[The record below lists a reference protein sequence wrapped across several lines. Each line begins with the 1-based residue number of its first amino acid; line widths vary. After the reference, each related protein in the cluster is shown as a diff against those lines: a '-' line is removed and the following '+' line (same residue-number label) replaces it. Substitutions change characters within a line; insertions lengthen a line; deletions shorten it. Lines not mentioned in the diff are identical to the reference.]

1 MRHFAALHQPSEWT
15 SSADAD
21 PAETDPAFS
30 DVKSVAGVPRPRPQ
44 MRVRHTARVSDPL
57 RNLLAAPPDLPVIAG
72 LAPLVEALRTRGV
85 AVVQAPPGTGKTTLV
100 PPAVAG
106 VVAGRVVVTQP
117 SRIAARAAAR
127 RLAHLLGEPI
137 GETVG
142 YAVRGD
148 RRSSR
153 RTRVEIVT
161 TGLLLRRIQ
170 HDPELAGVGAVVL
183 DEVHERHLDA
193 DLTLALLIDVRA
205 NLRDDLS
212 LVAMSATIEAERTAA
227 LLGRGGDPGGPDD
240 VLGAPVI
247 RVPGALHPVQ
257 AVWCPPPAGVRC
269 TDDRG
274 ITPAFHDHVT
284 ATVRRALVGHEGDVL
299 VFVPGVAEVE
309 ATVRR
314 LAGVDAAVHALHG
327 RLSGA
332 EQDRALSEGPR
343 RRVIVST
350 AVAESSLTVPGV
362 RVVVDAGF
370 SREPRTDHRRG
381 LASLVTVAVSRAAAE
396 QRAGRAGRLGP
407 GTVLRC
413 WSEAEHAHLAAHPE
427 PEIATAD
434 LTAFALEVAC
444 WGSHD
449 VRDMA
454 LLDQPPAHALSAAK
468 AVLVGLGAMT
478 EDGRAT
484 PRGRVIAGV
493 PADPR
498 LARALI
504 DGAGL
509 VGAKRASEV
518 VAMLSE
524 DVRAPGG
531 DLVAALRSLRAEQ
544 RAGSWRRQV
553 ARLEEVVAKQGTAG
567 DRRGASHARALTDDV
582 AVGLVVALAHPDRIA
597 RKRSDTS
604 SYLMASG
611 TGAALDSRAPGPLA
625 GLEWLA
631 VGDAERRPG
640 QREARIRAAAPL
652 TEDLALEAAGSLWT
666 EVDEVT
672 WTSGRVL
679 ARRRTLLGAI
689 ELRSAPLTDPPAR
702 AVSDAI
708 REAVASEGI
717 ALLAWTEAA
726 TALRARLDFL
736 HRALGDP
743 WPDVSDAALTQN
755 LDSWLGLQL
764 ARVRSAQDL
773 RRIDVT
779 AALRAMVPWPEAGR
793 LNDLAPERVE
803 VPSGSSMRIDY
814 SQDQPVLA
822 VRLQEVF
829 GWAAA
834 PVLADGRVPLLL
846 HLLSPARRPVAVTAD
861 LESFWDNG
869 YPGVRA
875 DLRGR
880 YPKHAWPEDPR
891 SAPATARTNRAR
903 RS

>member
-1 MRHFAALHQPSEWT
+1 MP
-15 SSADAD
+15 
-21 PAETDPAFS
+21 
-30 DVKSVAGVPRPRPQ
+30 
-44 MRVRHTARVSDPL
+44 DPL
-57 RNLLAAPPDLPVIAG
+57 RNLLAAPPDLPVTAG
-72 LAPLVEALRTRGV
+72 LAALVEALRTRGA

-106 VVAGRVVVTQP
+106 VVTGRVVVTQP

-127 RLAHLLGEPI
+127 RLANLLGEAV

-142 YAVRGD
+142 YSVRGD
-148 RRSSR
+148 RRSGR

-170 HDPELAGVGAVVL
+170 HDPELVGVGAVVL

-193 DLTLALLIDVRA
+193 DLTLALLIDIRA
-205 NLRDDLS
+205 NLREDLA

-227 LLGRGGDPGGPDD
+227 LLGEG
-240 VLGAPVI
+240 GAPVI

-257 AVWCPPPAGVRC
+257 TVWCPVPAGVRR

-274 ITPAFHDHVT
+274 ITPAFHDHVA

-314 LAGVDAAVHALHG
+314 LAGVDASVHALHG
-327 RLSGA
+327 RLPGA

-362 RVVVDAGF
+362 RVVVDTGF

-381 LASLVTVAVSRAAAE
+381 LASLVTVSVSRAAAE

-413 WSEAEHAHLAAHPE
+413 WSEAEHAHLPAHPE

-449 VRDMA
+449 LHDLA

-468 AVLVGLGAMT
+468 EVLVGLGAMT

-484 PRGRVIAGV
+484 SRGRVMASV
-493 PADPR
+493 PVDPR

-509 VGAKRASEV
+509 VGVTRAAEV

-531 DLVAALRSLRAEQ
+531 DLVAALRSLRADQ
-544 RAGSWRRQV
+544 RSGSWRHQV
-553 ARLEEVVAKQGTAG
+553 TRLEEIVATQGTAG
-567 DRRGASHARALTDDV
+567 PRSLTDDV
-582 AVGLVVALAHPDRIA
+582 AVGLVVAMAHPDRIA

-604 SYLMASG
+604 SYLMTSG
-611 TGAALDSRAPGPLA
+611 TGAALDPRAPGPLA

-672 WTSGRVL
+672 WTDGRVL

-689 ELRSAPLTDPPAR
+689 ELSSTPLGDPPAQ
-702 AVSDAI
+702 AVSAAI
-708 REAVASEGI
+708 GEAIAREGI

-743 WPDVSDAALTQN
+743 WPDVSDATLTQH
-755 LDSWLGLQL
+755 LDSWLGQQL
-764 ARVRSAQDL
+764 ARVRSAKDL

-793 LNDLAPERVE
+793 LDDLAPERVQ
-803 VPSGSSMRIDY
+803 VPSGSSVRIDY

-829 GWAAA
+829 GWTAA
-834 PVLADGRVPLLL
+834 PPLADGRVPLLL
-846 HLLSPARRPVAVTAD
+846 HLLSPARRPAAVTAD

-891 SAPATARTNRAR
+891 SAPATARTNRPR

>member
-1 MRHFAALHQPSEWT
+1 MA
-15 SSADAD
+15 
-21 PAETDPAFS
+21 
-30 DVKSVAGVPRPRPQ
+30 RPR
-44 MRVRHTARVSDPL
+44 MRIRHTARVSDPL
-57 RNLLAAPPDLPVIAG
+57 RNLLAAPPDLPVTAG
-72 LAPLVEALRTRGV
+72 LAALVEALRTRGV
-85 AVVQAPPGTGKTTLV
+85 AVVHAPPGTGKTTLV
-100 PPAVAG
+100 PPAVAE

-127 RLAHLLGEPI
+127 RLAHLLGEPV

-142 YAVRGD
+142 YSVRGD

-205 NLRDDLS
+205 NLREDLS

-227 LLGRGGDPGGPDD
+227 LLGRGDDPDGPDD
-240 VLGAPVI
+240 LWGAPVI

-257 AVWCPPPAGVRC
+257 AVWCPPPAGVRR

-274 ITPAFHDHVT
+274 ITPTFHDHVA

-449 VRDMA
+449 VHDHGAARPATGARTVGGQGRAGGAGGDDRGRESHRAGPGDRGRAGRSQAGTCPHRRGRSRRDQA
-454 LLDQPPAHALSAAK
+454 
-468 AVLVGLGAMT
+468 GLGG
-478 EDGRAT
+478 GRHAE
-484 PRGRVIAGV
+484 RGR
-493 PADPR
+493 PR
-498 LARALI
+498 PR
-504 DGAGL
+504 
-509 VGAKRASEV
+509 
-518 VAMLSE
+518 
-524 DVRAPGG
+524 
-531 DLVAALRSLRAEQ
+531 
-544 RAGSWRRQV
+544 
-553 ARLEEVVAKQGTAG
+553 
-567 DRRGASHARALTDDV
+567 
-582 AVGLVVALAHPDRIA
+582 
-597 RKRSDTS
+597 
-604 SYLMASG
+604 
-611 TGAALDSRAPGPLA
+611 
-625 GLEWLA
+625 
-631 VGDAERRPG
+631 RRPG
-640 QREARIRAAAPL
+640 GRAP
-652 TEDLALEAAGSLWT
+652 
-666 EVDEVT
+666 
-672 WTSGRVL
+672 VL
-679 ARRRTLLGAI
+679 ARRSAGRILAPPGRPAGRGRREARQRRRPERDVGATPEHSPTTWRSVWWWPWRIRTGSHA
-689 ELRSAPLTDPPAR
+689 SAPTRR
-702 AVSDAI
+702 A
-708 REAVASEGI
+708 
-717 ALLAWTEAA
+717 T
-726 TALRARLDFL
+726 
-736 HRALGDP
+736 
-743 WPDVSDAALTQN
+743 
-755 LDSWLGLQL
+755 
-764 ARVRSAQDL
+764 
-773 RRIDVT
+773 
-779 AALRAMVPWPEAGR
+779 
-793 LNDLAPERVE
+793 
-803 VPSGSSMRIDY
+803 
-814 SQDQPVLA
+814 
-822 VRLQEVF
+822 
-829 GWAAA
+829 
-834 PVLADGRVPLLL
+834 
-846 HLLSPARRPVAVTAD
+846 
-861 LESFWDNG
+861 
-869 YPGVRA
+869 
-875 DLRGR
+875 
-880 YPKHAWPEDPR
+880 
-891 SAPATARTNRAR
+891 
-903 RS
+903 

>member
-1 MRHFAALHQPSEWT
+1 M
-15 SSADAD
+15 
-21 PAETDPAFS
+21 
-30 DVKSVAGVPRPRPQ
+30 
-44 MRVRHTARVSDPL
+44 SDPL
-57 RNLLAAPPDLPVIAG
+57 RTLLSAPPDLPVTAG
-72 LAPLVEALRTRGV
+72 LAELGEALRTRAV
-85 AVVQAPPGTGKTTLV
+85 AVVHAPPGTGKTTLV
-100 PPAVAG
+100 PPAVADA
-106 VVAGRVVVTQP
+106 VDGRVVVTQP

-127 RLAHLLGEPI
+127 RLAHLLGEPV

-142 YAVRGD
+142 YSVRGD

-153 RTRVEIVT
+153 RTRVEVVT

-170 HDPELAGVGAVVL
+170 RDPELAGVGAVVL

-193 DLTLALLIDVRA
+193 DLTLALLVDIRA
-205 NLRDDLS
+205 NLRDDLA
-212 LVAMSATIEAERTAA
+212 LVAMSATIEAEKTAQ
-227 LLGRGGDPGGPDD
+227 LLGD
-240 VLGAPVI
+240 APVI
-247 RVPGALHPVQ
+247 TVPGALHPVET
-257 AVWCPPPAGVRC
+257 VWCPLPPGRRR

-274 ITPAFHDHVT
+274 ITPAFHDHVA
-284 ATVRRALVGHEGDVL
+284 ATVRRALAEHEGDVL

-314 LAGVDAAVHALHG
+314 LAGVDAAVHPLHG
-327 RLSGA
+327 RLPGA

-343 RRVIVST
+343 RRVIIST

-381 LASLVTVAVSRAAAE
+381 LGSLVTVAVSRAAAE

-407 GTVLRC
+407 GAVLRC

-434 LTAFALEVAC
+434 LSAFALEVAC
-444 WGSHD
+444 WGSGD
-449 VRDMA
+449 VGELA
-454 LLDQPPAHALSAAK
+454 LLDQPPVHALRAARE
-468 AVLVGLGAMT
+468 VLVELGAMT

-509 VGAKRASEV
+509 VGARRAAEV

-531 DLVAALRSLRAEQ
+531 DLVAALRSLRGGRQ
-544 RAGSWRRQV
+544 AGLWRSQV
-553 ARLEEVVAKQGTAG
+553 ARLKAIVEEAADDAG
-567 DRRGASHARALTDDV
+567 SLTDDV
-582 AVGLVVALAHPDRIA
+582 VVGLVVALAHPDRIA
-597 RKRSDTS
+597 RKRSGGS

-611 TGAALDSRAPGPLA
+611 TGASFVPRDPGPLA

-640 QREARIRAAAPL
+640 QRDARIRAAAPI
-652 TEDLALEAAGSLWT
+652 TEDLALEAAGSMWT
-666 EVDEVT
+666 EADEVT
-672 WTSGRVL
+672 WSSGRVV

-689 ELRSAPLTDPPAR
+689 ELSSVPLEDPPA
-702 AVSDAI
+702 
-708 REAVASEGI
+708 EAVAEAIRQAIESEGI
-717 ALLAWTEAA
+717 ALLTWTTAA
-726 TALRARLDFL
+726 TALRDRLDFL

-743 WPDVSDAALTQN
+743 WPDVSDEALTED
-755 LDSWLGLQL
+755 LHSWLGPQL

-773 RRIDVT
+773 RRIDVA
-779 AALRAMVPWPEAGR
+779 AALRGLLPWPQAGR
-793 LNDLAPERVE
+793 LDELAPERVQ
-803 VPSGSSMRIDY
+803 VPSGSTVRIDY
-814 SQDQPVLA
+814 SQEQPVLA

-829 GWAAA
+829 GWTDV
-834 PVLADGRVPLLL
+834 PTLADGRVPLLL
-846 HLLSPARRPVAVTAD
+846 HLLSPAQRPAAVTAD

-880 YPKHAWPEDPR
+880 YPKHSWPEDPR
-891 SAPATARTNRAR
+891 SAPATARTR
-903 RS
+903 RR

>member
-1 MRHFAALHQPSEWT
+1 M
-15 SSADAD
+15 
-21 PAETDPAFS
+21 
-30 DVKSVAGVPRPRPQ
+30 
-44 MRVRHTARVSDPL
+44 SDPL
-57 RNLLAAPPDLPVIAG
+57 RSLLAAPPDLPVTAG
-72 LAPLVEALRTRGV
+72 LAALDEALRTRGV
-85 AVVQAPPGTGKTTLV
+85 AVVHAPPGTGKTTLV
-100 PPAVAG
+100 PPLVAD

-127 RLAHLLGEPI
+127 RLAHLLGEPV

-142 YAVRGD
+142 YSVRGD
-148 RRSSR
+148 RRTSR
-153 RTRVEIVT
+153 RTRVEVVT

-170 HDPELAGVGAVVL
+170 HDPELAGVSAVVL

-193 DLTLALLIDVRA
+193 DLTLALLIDIRA
-205 NLRDDLS
+205 NLREDLS
-212 LVAMSATIEAERTAA
+212 LVAMSATIEAERTAT
-227 LLGRGGDPGGPDD
+227 LLGGGDDSR
-240 VLGAPVI
+240 GAPVI
-247 RVPGALHPVQ
+247 HVPGALHPVQ
-257 AVWCPPPAGVRC
+257 AVWCPLPAGLRR

-274 ITPAFHDHVT
+274 ITPAFHDHVA
-284 ATVRRALVGHEGDVL
+284 ATVRRALAEHEGDVL
-299 VFVPGVAEVE
+299 VFVPGVAEIE

-314 LAGVDAAVHALHG
+314 LAGVGADVYALHG

-407 GTVLRC
+407 GAVLRC
-413 WSEAEHAHLAAHPE
+413 WSEAEHAHLAAHPQ

-444 WGSHD
+444 WGSRD
-449 VRDMA
+449 VQDLA

-468 AVLVGLGAMT
+468 EVLVDLGAIT
-478 EDGRAT
+478 DDGRAT
-484 PRGRVIAGV
+484 RRGRVIAGV

-509 VGAKRASEV
+509 VGARRAAEV

-531 DLVAALRSLRAEQ
+531 DLVAALRSLRAGP
-544 RAGSWRRQV
+544 RTGSWRSQV
-553 ARLEEVVAKQGTAG
+553 TRLEAIVEKHRTVG
-567 DRRGASHARALTDDV
+567 DRGGASEHARALTDDV

-597 RKRSDTS
+597 RKRSGAS
-604 SYLMASG
+604 SYLMTSG
-611 TGAALDSRAPGPLA
+611 TGAALDQRGPGPLA

-652 TEDLALEAAGSLWT
+652 TEDLALEAAGSLWA

-672 WTSGRVL
+672 WTGGRVL

-689 ELRSAPLTDPPAR
+689 ELGSVPLSDPPAQ
-702 AVSDAI
+702 AVTDAI

-717 ALLAWTEAA
+717 GLLAWSEPA

-743 WPDVSDAALTQN
+743 WPDVSDEALTQN
-755 LDSWLGLQL
+755 LQSWLGPQL

-773 RRIDVT
+773 RRIDVGT
-779 AALRAMVPWPEAGR
+779 ALRALLPWPQAGR
-793 LNDLAPERVE
+793 LDELAPERVE
-803 VPSGSSMRIDY
+803 VPSGSSVRIDY
-814 SQDQPVLA
+814 SAEQPVLA

-829 GWAAA
+829 GWSAV

-846 HLLSPARRPVAVTAD
+846 HLLSPARRPAAITAD

-891 SAPATARTNRAR
+891 SAPATRRTNAPRPR
-903 RS
+903 R

>member
-1 MRHFAALHQPSEWT
+1 M
-15 SSADAD
+15 
-21 PAETDPAFS
+21 
-30 DVKSVAGVPRPRPQ
+30 
-44 MRVRHTARVSDPL
+44 SDPL
-57 RNLLAAPPDLPVIAG
+57 RNLLAAPPDLPVTAG
-72 LAPLVEALRTRGV
+72 LAALDQALRTRGV
-85 AVVQAPPGTGKTTLV
+85 AVVHAPPGTGKTTLV
-100 PPAVAG
+100 PPAVAE

-127 RLAHLLGEPI
+127 RLAHLLGEPV

-142 YAVRGD
+142 YSVRGD
-148 RRSSR
+148 RRTSR

-170 HDPELAGVGAVVL
+170 HDPELVGVGAVVL

-193 DLTLALLIDVRA
+193 DLTLALLIEVRA
-205 NLRDDLS
+205 HLREDLS
-212 LVAMSATIEAERTAA
+212 LVAMSATIEAERTAS
-227 LLGRGGDPGGPDD
+227 LLGGVEP
-240 VLGAPVI
+240 APVI

-257 AVWCPPPAGVRC
+257 AVWCPLPAGVRR

-274 ITPAFHDHVT
+274 ITPAFHDHVA
-284 ATVRRALVGHEGDVL
+284 ATVRRALIEHEGDVL

-407 GTVLRC
+407 GAVLRC

-444 WGSHD
+444 WGSDDVHD
-449 VRDMA
+449 LA
-454 LLDQPPAHALSAAK
+454 LLDQPPAHAMSAAK
-468 AVLVGLGAMT
+468 EVLVDLGAMT
-478 EDGRAT
+478 EEGRAT
-484 PRGRVIAGV
+484 SRGRVIAGV

-509 VGAKRASEV
+509 VGARRAAEV

-531 DLVAALRSLRAEQ
+531 DLVAALRSLRAGQE
-544 RAGSWRRQV
+544 AGSWRGQV
-553 ARLEEVVAKQGTAG
+553 ARLEKVVEKQGSAG
-567 DRRGASHARALTDDV
+567 VRRGASDHSQAARALTDDV

-597 RKRSDTS
+597 RKRSS
-604 SYLMASG
+604 SASYLMASG
-611 TGAALDSRAPGPLA
+611 TGAALDPRASGPLG

-672 WTSGRVL
+672 WTGGRVL

-689 ELRSAPLTDPPAR
+689 ELRSVPLSDPPAH
-702 AVSDAI
+702 AVTDAI
-708 REAVASEGI
+708 REAVAREGI
-717 ALLAWTEAA
+717 ALLSWSEAA

-743 WPDVSDAALTQN
+743 WPDVSDVALTQN
-755 LDSWLGLQL
+755 LQSWLGPQL

-773 RRIDVT
+773 RRVDVA
-779 AALRAMVPWPEAGR
+779 AALRAMVPWPQAGT
-793 LNDLAPERVE
+793 LDDLAPERVQ
-803 VPSGSSMRIDY
+803 VPSGSSVRIDY
-814 SQDQPVLA
+814 SAEQPVLA
-822 VRLQEVF
+822 VRIQEVF
-829 GWAAA
+829 GWTAA

-846 HLLSPARRPVAVTAD
+846 HLLSPARRPAAVTAD

-891 SAPATARTNRAR
+891 SAPATARTNNPR
-903 RS
+903 RRR

>member
-1 MRHFAALHQPSEWT
+1 MT
-15 SSADAD
+15 
-21 PAETDPAFS
+21 
-30 DVKSVAGVPRPRPQ
+30 
-44 MRVRHTARVSDPL
+44 RVRHTARVSDPL
-57 RNLLAAPPDLPVIAG
+57 RTLLAAPPDLPVTAG
-72 LAPLVEALRTRGV
+72 LPALVEALRAHGV

-106 VVAGRVVVTQP
+106 VVQGRVVVTQP

-127 RLAHLLGEPI
+127 RLAHLLGEPV
-137 GETVG
+137 GGTVG
-142 YAVRGD
+142 YAVRGE

-153 RTRVEIVT
+153 RTRVEVVT

-193 DLTLALLIDVRA
+193 DLTLALLVDVRA
-205 NLRDDLS
+205 NLREDLA
-212 LVAMSATIEAERTAA
+212 LVAMSATIEAGRTAT
-227 LLGRGGDPGGPDD
+227 LLGGDGG
-240 VLGAPVI
+240 GAPVV
-247 RVPGALHPVQ
+247 RVPGALHPVET
-257 AVWCPPPAGVRC
+257 VWCPLPAGVRR

-274 ITPAFHDHVT
+274 ITPAFHDHVA
-284 ATVRRALVGHEGDVL
+284 ATVRRALHAHEGDVL

-314 LAGVDAAVHALHG
+314 LAGVDADVHALHG

-381 LASLVTVAVSRAAAE
+381 LASLVTVSVSRAAAE

-413 WSEAEHAHLAAHPE
+413 WSEAEHAHLAPHPE

-444 WGSHD
+444 WGSDD
-449 VRDMA
+449 VRDLA
-454 LLDQPPAHALSAAK
+454 LLDQPPAHALSAATE
-468 AVLVGLGAMT
+468 VLVALGAMT
-478 EDGRAT
+478 EDGRVT
-484 PRGRVIAGV
+484 PRGRMISGV
-493 PADPR
+493 PVDPR
-498 LARALI
+498 LARALV
-504 DGAGL
+504 DGAGP
-509 VGAKRASEV
+509 VGAKRAAEV

-531 DLVAALRSLRAEQ
+531 DLVAALRSLRADR
-544 RAGSWRRQV
+544 RAGSWRSQV
-553 ARLEEVVAKQGTAG
+553 TRLQEVVAEQGG
-567 DRRGASHARALTDDV
+567 RRPAPGRARALTDDV

-597 RKRSDTS
+597 RKRSGTS
-604 SYLMASG
+604 AYLMASG
-611 TGAALDSRAPGPLA
+611 TGAALDPRDPGPLA

-631 VGDAERRPG
+631 VGDAQRRAG
-640 QREARIRAAAPL
+640 QREAQIRAAAPL

-666 EVDEVT
+666 EADEVT
-672 WTSGRVL
+672 WAGGRVL

-689 ELRSAPLTDPPAR
+689 ELSSVPLGDPPAQ
-702 AVSDAI
+702 AVTDAI
-708 REAVASEGI
+708 RGAIASEGI
-717 ALLAWTEAA
+717 ALLAWSDAA

-736 HRALGDP
+736 HRTLGDP
-743 WPDVSDAALTQN
+743 WPDVSDAALTED
-755 LDSWLGLQL
+755 LGSWLGPQL
-764 ARVRSAQDL
+764 SRVRSDRDL

-779 AALRAMVPWPEAGR
+779 AALRAMVPWPQAGR
-793 LNDLAPERVE
+793 LDELAPERVE
-803 VPSGSSMRIDY
+803 VPSGSSVRIDY
-814 SQDQPVLA
+814 SPDQPVLA

-829 GWAAA
+829 GWTAV

-846 HLLSPARRPVAVTAD
+846 HLLSPARRPAAVTAD
-861 LESFWDNG
+861 LASFWDNG

-891 SAPATARTNRAR
+891 NAPATSRTNRPR
-903 RS
+903 RG

>member
-1 MRHFAALHQPSEWT
+1 M
-15 SSADAD
+15 
-21 PAETDPAFS
+21 
-30 DVKSVAGVPRPRPQ
+30 
-44 MRVRHTARVSDPL
+44 SDPL
-57 RNLLAAPPDLPVIAG
+57 RALLAAPPDLPVTAG
-72 LAPLVEALRTRGV
+72 LPALVDALRTAGV

-106 VVAGRVVVTQP
+106 VVQGRVVVTQP

-127 RLAHLLGEPI
+127 RLAHLLGEPV

-153 RTRVEIVT
+153 RTRVEVVT
-161 TGLLLRRIQ
+161 TGLLLRRVQ

-193 DLTLALLIDVRA
+193 DLTLALLVDIRA
-205 NLRDDLS
+205 NLREDLS
-212 LVAMSATIEAERTAA
+212 LVAMSATVEAERTAA
-227 LLGRGGDPGGPDD
+227 LLGGDGGGT
-240 VLGAPVI
+240 PVI

-257 AVWCPPPAGVRC
+257 TVWCPLPAGARR

-274 ITPAFHDHVT
+274 ITPAFHDHVA
-284 ATVRRALVGHEGDVL
+284 ATVRRALVAHDGDVL

-343 RRVIVST
+343 RRVMVST

-413 WSEAEHAHLAAHPE
+413 WSEAEHAHLAPHPE

-444 WGSHD
+444 WGSDD
-449 VRDMA
+449 VRDLA
-454 LLDQPPAHALSAAK
+454 LLDQPPAHAMSAARE
-468 AVLVGLGAMT
+468 VLTSLGAMT
-478 EDGRAT
+478 EDGRVTA
-484 PRGRVIAGV
+484 RGRVISGV
-493 PADPR
+493 PVDPR

-509 VGAKRASEV
+509 VGPRRAAEV

-531 DLVAALRSLRAEQ
+531 DLVAALRTLRADK
-544 RAGSWRRQV
+544 RAGSWRGQV
-553 ARLEEVVAKQGTAG
+553 SRLEELVAERG
-567 DRRGASHARALTDDV
+567 DRAPASGHARALTDDV

-597 RKRSDTS
+597 RKRSGTS
-604 SYLMASG
+604 AYLMASG
-611 TGAALDSRAPGPLA
+611 TGAALDPRDPGPLA

-631 VGDAERRPG
+631 VGDAHRRPG
-640 QREARIRAAAPL
+640 QREAQVRAAAPL

-689 ELRSAPLTDPPAR
+689 ELGSVPLGDPPAQ

-708 REAVASEGI
+708 RGAIASEGI

-743 WPDVSDAALTQN
+743 WPDVGDAALTAG
-755 LDSWLGLQL
+755 LDSWLGAQL
-764 ARVRSAQDL
+764 ARVRTDRDL

-793 LNDLAPERVE
+793 LDDLAPERVE
-803 VPSGSSMRIDY
+803 VPSGSSVRIDY

-829 GWAAA
+829 GWTAV
-834 PVLADGRVPLLL
+834 PVLAGGRVPLLL
-846 HLLSPARRPVAVTAD
+846 HLLSPARRPAAVTAD

-891 SAPATARTNRAR
+891 SAPATSRTNRPR
-903 RS
+903 RG

>member
-1 MRHFAALHQPSEWT
+1 M
-15 SSADAD
+15 
-21 PAETDPAFS
+21 
-30 DVKSVAGVPRPRPQ
+30 
-44 MRVRHTARVSDPL
+44 SDPL
-57 RNLLAAPPDLPVIAG
+57 RNLLAAPPDLPVTAG
-72 LAPLVEALRTRGV
+72 LAALGEALRTRGV
-85 AVVQAPPGTGKTTLV
+85 AVVQAPPGTGKTTLI
-100 PPAVAG
+100 PPAVAE
-106 VVAGRVVVTQP
+106 VVTGRVVVTQP

-127 RLAHLLGEPI
+127 RLAHLLGEPV

-153 RTRVEIVT
+153 RTRVEVVT

-193 DLTLALLIDVRA
+193 DLTLALLVDIRA
-205 NLRDDLS
+205 NLREDLS
-212 LVAMSATIEAERTAA
+212 LVAMSATIEADRTAA
-227 LLGRGGDPGGPDD
+227 LLGGG
-240 VLGAPVI
+240 GAPVV
-247 RVPGALHPVQ
+247 RVPGALHPVRE
-257 AVWCPPPAGVRC
+257 VWCPPPAGVRR

-274 ITPAFHDHVT
+274 ITPAFHDHVA
-284 ATVRRALVGHEGDVL
+284 ATVRRALVEHEGDVL

-314 LAGVDAAVHALHG
+314 LAGVDASVHALHG
-327 RLSGA
+327 RLPGA
-332 EQDRALSEGPR
+332 AQDRALSEGPR

-407 GTVLRC
+407 GAVLRC

-449 VRDMA
+449 VRDLA
-454 LLDQPPAHALSAAK
+454 LLDQPPAHALAA
-468 AVLVGLGAMT
+468 AQEVLVGLGAMT

-509 VGAKRASEV
+509 VGAKRAAEV

-531 DLVAALRSLRAEQ
+531 DLVAALRSLRSDQ
-544 RAGSWRRQV
+544 RAGSWRSQV
-553 ARLEEVVAKQGTAG
+553 ARLEEVVAKQGDRPAASG
-567 DRRGASHARALTDDV
+567 DARALTDDV

-597 RKRSDTS
+597 RKRSGTS

-611 TGAALDSRAPGPLA
+611 TGAALDPRDPGPLA

-631 VGDAERRPG
+631 VGDAQRRPG
-640 QREARIRAAAPL
+640 DREARIRAAAPL
-652 TEDLALEAAGSLWT
+652 TEDLALEAAGSMWT

-672 WTSGRVL
+672 WTGGRVV

-689 ELRSAPLTDPPAR
+689 ELSSTPLSDPPAQ

-708 REAVASEGI
+708 GEAVASEGI
-717 ALLAWTEAA
+717 TLLTWTEAA

-755 LDSWLGLQL
+755 LDSWLGPQL

-779 AALRAMVPWPEAGR
+779 AALRAMVPWQEAGR
-793 LNDLAPERVE
+793 LDDLAPERVQ
-803 VPSGSSMRIDY
+803 VPSGSSVRIDY

-829 GWAAA
+829 GWTAA

-846 HLLSPARRPVAVTAD
+846 HLLSPARRPAAITAD

-903 RS
+903 RG

>member
-1 MRHFAALHQPSEWT
+1 M
-15 SSADAD
+15 
-21 PAETDPAFS
+21 
-30 DVKSVAGVPRPRPQ
+30 
-44 MRVRHTARVSDPL
+44 SDPL
-57 RNLLAAPPDLPVIAG
+57 RTLLAAPPDLPVTAG
-72 LAPLVEALRTRGV
+72 LAPLVEALRTHGV

-106 VVAGRVVVTQP
+106 VVQGRVVVTQP

-127 RLAHLLGEPI
+127 RLAHLLGEPV

-153 RTRVEIVT
+153 RTRVEVVT

-193 DLTLALLIDVRA
+193 DLTLALLVDVRA
-205 NLRDDLS
+205 NLREDLA
-212 LVAMSATIEAERTAA
+212 LVAMSATVEAARTAT
-227 LLGRGGDPGGPDD
+227 LLGGDGG
-240 VLGAPVI
+240 GAPVI
-247 RVPGALHPVQ
+247 RVPGALHPVRT
-257 AVWCPPPAGVRC
+257 VWCAPPAGVRR

-274 ITPAFHDHVT
+274 ITPAFHDHVA
-284 ATVRRALVGHEGDVL
+284 ATVRRALLGHEGDVL

-332 EQDRALSEGPR
+332 EQDRALSEGSR
-343 RRVIVST
+343 RRVLVST

-370 SREPRTDHRRG
+370 SREPGTDHRRG
-381 LASLVTVAVSRAAAE
+381 LASLVTVVVSRAAAE

-413 WSEAEHAHLAAHPE
+413 WSEAEHAHLAPHPE

-434 LTAFALEVAC
+434 LTAFALEVGC
-444 WGSHD
+444 WGSD
-449 VRDMA
+449 VRDLA
-454 LLDQPPAHALSAAK
+454 LLDQPPAHALSAAQD
-468 AVLVGLGAMT
+468 VLVGLGAMA
-478 EDGRAT
+478 EDGGIT
-484 PRGRVIAGV
+484 PRGRVISGV
-493 PADPR
+493 PVDPR

-509 VGAKRASEV
+509 VGPRRAAEV

-531 DLVAALRSLRAEQ
+531 DLVAALRTLRADK
-544 RAGSWRRQV
+544 RAGSWRSQV
-553 ARLEEVVAKQGTAG
+553 TRLEELVTERD
-567 DRRGASHARALTDDV
+567 DRAPGSGHAHALTDDV

-597 RKRSDTS
+597 RKRSGTS
-604 SYLMASG
+604 AYLMASG
-611 TGAALDSRAPGPLA
+611 TGAALDPRDPGPLA

-631 VGDAERRPG
+631 VGDAQRRSG
-640 QREARIRAAAPL
+640 QREAQIRAAAPL

-672 WTSGRVL
+672 WTGGRVL

-689 ELRSAPLTDPPAR
+689 ELSAVPLGDPPAQ

-708 REAVASEGI
+708 RGAIASEGI
-717 ALLAWTEAA
+717 ALLAWTDAA

-743 WPDVSDAALTQN
+743 WPDVGEAALKEG
-755 LDSWLGLQL
+755 LDSWLGPQL
-764 ARVRSAQDL
+764 ARVRTDRDL

-793 LNDLAPERVE
+793 LDDLAPERVE
-803 VPSGSSMRIDY
+803 VPSGSSVRIDY

-829 GWAAA
+829 GWTAV
-834 PVLADGRVPLLL
+834 PVLAGGRVPLLL
-846 HLLSPARRPVAVTAD
+846 HLLSPARRPAAVTAD
-861 LESFWDNG
+861 LESFWDNA

-880 YPKHAWPEDPR
+880 YPRHSWPEDPR
-891 SAPATARTNRAR
+891 SAPATSRTNRPR
-903 RS
+903 RG

>member
-1 MRHFAALHQPSEWT
+1 MLLPGATVPTDTVVMPPRHL
-15 SSADAD
+15 
-21 PAETDPAFS
+21 
-30 DVKSVAGVPRPRPQ
+30 G
-44 MRVRHTARVSDPL
+44 HTAGVSDPL
-57 RNLLAAPPDLPVIAG
+57 RTLLAAPPDLPVAAG
-72 LAPLVEALRTRGV
+72 LAALDQALRTRGV

-127 RLAHLLGEPI
+127 RLAHLLGEPV

-142 YAVRGD
+142 YSVRGE
-148 RRSSR
+148 RRTGR
-153 RTRVEIVT
+153 RTRVEVVT

-193 DLTLALLIDVRA
+193 DLTLALLVDIRA
-205 NLRDDLS
+205 NLREDLS

-227 LLGRGGDPGGPDD
+227 LLGGADGPDGPDD
-240 VLGAPVI
+240 RRGAPVI

-257 AVWCPPPAGVRC
+257 SVWCPLPAGLRR

-274 ITPAFHDHVT
+274 ITPAFHDHV
-284 ATVRRALVGHEGDVL
+284 AGTVRRALVEHEGDVL

-309 ATVRR
+309 ATLRR
-314 LAGVDAAVHALHG
+314 LAGVDASVHALHG

-332 EQDRALSEGPR
+332 EQDRVLSEGPR

-407 GTVLRC
+407 GAVLRC
-413 WSEAEHAHLAAHPE
+413 WSEAEHAHLADHPE

-444 WGSHD
+444 WGS
-449 VRDMA
+449 RDMGDLA
-454 LLDQPPAHALSAAK
+454 LLDQPPAHALSAARE
-468 AVLVGLGAMT
+468 VLVDLGAMT

-484 PRGRVIAGV
+484 PRGRVIADV
-493 PADPR
+493 PVDPR

-504 DGAGL
+504 DGADL
-509 VGAKRASEV
+509 VGARRAAEV

-531 DLVAALRSLRAEQ
+531 DLVAGLRSLRAGK
-544 RAGSWRRQV
+544 RAGSWRSQV
-553 ARLEEVVAKQGTAG
+553 TRLEKVAEKYGAAG
-567 DRRGASHARALTDDV
+567 DRRGAPDARALTDDV
-582 AVGLVVALAHPDRIA
+582 AVGLVVGLAHPDRIA
-597 RKRSDTS
+597 RKRSGGS

-611 TGAALDSRAPGPLA
+611 TGAALDPRAPGPLV

-631 VGDAERRPG
+631 VGDAERRTG
-640 QREARIRAAAPL
+640 QREARIRSAAPL
-652 TEDLALEAAGSLWT
+652 TEDLALEVAAAQWR
-666 EVDEVT
+666 EVDEVS
-672 WTSGRVL
+672 WTGGRVL
-679 ARRRTLLGAI
+679 ARRRTMLGAI
-689 ELRSAPLTDPPAR
+689 ELTSVPLADPPAQ
-702 AVSDAI
+702 AVTDAI
-708 REAVASEGI
+708 RQALASEGI
-717 ALLAWTEAA
+717 ALLAWTDAA

-743 WPDVSDAALTQN
+743 WPDVGDEALTQN
-755 LDSWLGLQL
+755 LESWLGPQL
-764 ARVRSAQDL
+764 ARVRSAAHL
-773 RRIDVT
+773 RRIDVA
-779 AALRAMVPWPEAGR
+779 AALRAMLPWPQAGR
-793 LNDLAPERVE
+793 LDELAPERVQ
-803 VPSGSSMRIDY
+803 VPSGSSVRVDY
-814 SQDQPVLA
+814 SAEQPVLA

-829 GWAAA
+829 GWTAA
-834 PVLADGRVPLLL
+834 PALADGRVPLLL
-846 HLLSPARRPVAVTAD
+846 HLLSPARRPAAVTAD
-861 LESFWDNG
+861 LKSFWTNG

-880 YPKHAWPEDPR
+880 YPKHAWPEDPL
-891 SAPATARTNRAR
+891 SAAPTTRTNTPRPR
-903 RS
+903 R

>member
-1 MRHFAALHQPSEWT
+1 MSGPL
-15 SSADAD
+15 
-21 PAETDPAFS
+21 
-30 DVKSVAGVPRPRPQ
+30 AGVPQPRPQ
-44 MRVRHTARVSDPL
+44 MRVMHTARVSDPL
-57 RNLLAAPPDLPVIAG
+57 RNLLAAPPDLPVTAG
-72 LAPLVEALRTRGV
+72 LAALDEALRTRGV
-85 AVVQAPPGTGKTTLV
+85 AVVHAPPGTGKTTLV
-100 PPAVAG
+100 PPAVAE

-127 RLAHLLGEPI
+127 RLAHLLGEPV

-142 YAVRGD
+142 YSVRGD
-148 RRSSR
+148 RRTSR

-170 HDPELAGVGAVVL
+170 HDPELVGVGAVVL

-205 NLRDDLS
+205 NLREDLP
-212 LVAMSATIEAERTAA
+212 LVAMSATIQAERTAA
-227 LLGRGGDPGGPDD
+227 LLGRGDDPHGPGD
-240 VLGAPVI
+240 LGSAPVI
-247 RVPGALHPVQ
+247 RVPAALHPVQ
-257 AVWCPPPAGVRC
+257 AVWCPLPAGVRR

-274 ITPAFHDHVT
+274 ITPAFHDHVA
-284 ATVRRALVGHEGDVL
+284 ATVRRALVEHEGDVL

-314 LAGVDAAVHALHG
+314 LAGVDAVVHALHG

-343 RRVIVST
+343 RRVVVST

-407 GTVLRC
+407 GAVLRC

-434 LTAFALEVAC
+434 LTAFALEMAC

-449 VRDMA
+449 VHDLA

-468 AVLVGLGAMT
+468 EVLVDLGAMT

-504 DGAGL
+504 DGAGH
-509 VGAKRASEV
+509 VGPKRASEV

-531 DLVAALRSLRAEQ
+531 DLVAALRSLRAGQ
-544 RAGSWRRQV
+544 RAGSWRSQV
-553 ARLEEVVAKQGTAG
+553 TRLEEVVEKQGTAG
-567 DRRGASHARALTDDV
+567 DRRGASDHAHALTDDV

-597 RKRSDTS
+597 RKRSGTT

-611 TGAALDSRAPGPLA
+611 TGAALDSRDPGPLA

-672 WTSGRVL
+672 WTGGRVL

-689 ELRSAPLTDPPAR
+689 ELSSAPLSDPPAQ

-708 REAVASEGI
+708 REALATEGI

-755 LDSWLGLQL
+755 LDSWLGPQL

-793 LNDLAPERVE
+793 LNDLVPERVE
-803 VPSGSSMRIDY
+803 VPSGSSVRIDY

-829 GWAAA
+829 GWPAA

-846 HLLSPARRPVAVTAD
+846 HLLSPSRRPAAVTAD
-861 LESFWDNG
+861 LESFWVNG

-891 SAPATARTNRAR
+891 SAPATARTTRAR

>member
-1 MRHFAALHQPSEWT
+1 M
-15 SSADAD
+15 
-21 PAETDPAFS
+21 
-30 DVKSVAGVPRPRPQ
+30 
-44 MRVRHTARVSDPL
+44 SDPL
-57 RNLLAAPPDLPVIAG
+57 RKLLAAPPDLPVTAG
-72 LAPLVEALRTRGV
+72 LAALEEALRTSGV

-127 RLAHLLGEPI
+127 RLAHLLGEPV

-142 YAVRGD
+142 YSVRGD
-148 RRSSR
+148 RRTSR

-170 HDPELAGVGAVVL
+170 HDPELPGVGAVVL

-205 NLRDDLS
+205 NLREDLA
-212 LVAMSATIEAERTAA
+212 LVAMSATVEAERTAA
-227 LLGRGGDPGGPDD
+227 LLGGG
-240 VLGAPVI
+240 GAPVI

-257 AVWCPPPAGVRC
+257 AVWCPLPAGVRR

-274 ITPAFHDHVT
+274 ITPAFHDHVA
-284 ATVRRALVGHEGDVL
+284 ATVRRALVEHEGDVL
-299 VFVPGVAEVE
+299 VFVPGVAEVN

-314 LAGVDAAVHALHG
+314 LAGLDADVHALHG

-407 GTVLRC
+407 GAVLRC
-413 WSEAEHAHLAAHPE
+413 WSEAEHAHLATHPE

-449 VRDMA
+449 VHDLG

-468 AVLVGLGAMT
+468 EVLVDLGAMT

-493 PADPR
+493 PVDPR

-504 DGAGL
+504 DGADL
-509 VGAKRASEV
+509 VGARRAAEV

-531 DLVAALRSLRAEQ
+531 DLVAALRSLRGDK
-544 RAGSWRRQV
+544 RAGSWRTQV
-553 ARLEEVVAKQGTAG
+553 TRLEKIAGQGHG
-567 DRRGASHARALTDDV
+567 QALTDDV

-597 RKRSDTS
+597 RKRSGSS

-611 TGAALDSRAPGPLA
+611 TGAALDPRDPGPLA

-652 TEDLALEAAGSLWT
+652 TEDLALEAAPSLWT

-672 WTSGRVL
+672 WKAGRVV

-689 ELRSAPLTDPPAR
+689 ELSSVPLSDPPAQ
-702 AVSDAI
+702 AVTDAI
-708 REAVASEGI
+708 RDAVASEGI
-717 ALLAWTEAA
+717 ALLTWSEAA

-743 WPDVSDAALTQN
+743 WPDVSDAALTQK
-755 LDSWLGLQL
+755 LDSWIGPQL

-773 RRIDVT
+773 RRIDVA
-779 AALRAMVPWPEAGR
+779 AALRAMLPWPQAGR
-793 LNDLAPERVE
+793 LDDLAPERVE
-803 VPSGSSMRIDY
+803 VPSGSIVRIDY
-814 SQDQPVLA
+814 SADQPVLA

-829 GWAAA
+829 GWTAA

-846 HLLSPARRPVAVTAD
+846 HLLSPARRPAAVTAD

-880 YPKHAWPEDPR
+880 YPKHAWPDDPR
-891 SAPATARTNRAR
+891 SAPATARTNKPRPR
-903 RS
+903 R